1 MKRLVFCFDGSWNR
15 LDAPFSTN
23 VVITAESVLP
33 IALDGTAQVIFY
45 DEGVGTRKGEKLS
58 GGMFGHGIVE
68 NLGDAYRFLIFN
80 HTPGDE
86 IYIFGFSRGAY
97 TARSF
102 AGLLSTC
109 GILRRS
115 NAARVTDAI
124 LLYQQRNAQ
133 DRTFVDEMMV
143 FRCDNSP
150 HVCVSDEEDRWR
162 CENVPGYTLG
172 SAPRLRVTYL
182 GVWDTV
188 GALGVPTR
196 YKLLN
201 FLDRKYEF
209 HDTSLSPLVKSG
221 RHAVAID
228 ERRKDFVP
236 TLWDNVAAMNMA
248 AGFPVAA
255 VDAPYQQK
263 WFPGVHGSVG
273 GGGERRGLSDR
284 ALDWILDGARHQ
296 GLELDAADHSRIFE
310 LAPDYKDYLANS
322 PPPEKPGLID
332 RMMSLMPHADRL
344 PGPRELYEVSVSAQQ
359 RWLESPPNLRDN
371 AKYRPPTLANVA
383 PSLNALDPTDLG
395 VGVPPSVADPFTLYL
410 VKRGDTL
417 SGIALSLYQDSEQ
430 WRTIFAANRGKLEDP
445 NRIYV
450 GQSLRVP
457 LTPRLVELP
466 R

>member
-33 IALDGTAQVIFY
+33 IAVSDGTNQAIFY

-102 AGLLSTC
+102 AGLLSAC
-109 GILRRS
+109 GILRRGD
-115 NAARVTDAI
+115 AAKVTDAI
-124 LLYQQRNAQ
+124 LLYQQRKPQ
-133 DRTFVDEMMV
+133 DATFDEKMMA
-143 FRCDNSP
+143 FRRDYSP

-162 CENVPGYTLG
+162 AQNVPGYTLG
-172 SAPRLRVTYL
+172 SAPRLRITYL

-188 GALGVPTR
+188 GALGVPAR

-201 FLDRKYEF
+201 FLDKKYEF
-209 HDTSLSPLVKSG
+209 HDTSLSSFVQSG

-228 ERRKDFVP
+228 ERRKDFFP
-236 TLWDNVAAMNMA
+236 TLWDNVAAMNKA
-248 AGFPVAA
+248 AGFATDA
-255 VDAPYQQK
+255 YDAPYQQK

-296 GLELDAADHSRIFE
+296 GLELDATDHSRIYE
-310 LAPDYKDYLANS
+310 LKPDHKDYLANS
-322 PPPEKPGLID
+322 PPPPKPSIID
-332 RMMSLMPHADRL
+332 KMMSLMPHADRV
-344 PGPRELYEVSVSAQQ
+344 PGPQQLYEVSISAQQ
-359 RWLESPPNLRDN
+359 RWLETASNLKDN
-371 AKYRPPTLANVA
+371 IQYRPPTLAAVA
-383 PSLNALDPTDLG
+383 PMLDALDPKKLG
-395 VGVPPSVADPFTLYL
+395 IGDALGPDEPFTLYQ
-410 VKRGDTL
+410 VKRDDTL
-417 SGIALSLYQDSEQ
+417 SSIAFTYYQDANK
-430 WRTIFAANRGKLEDP
+430 WPVIFAANRGIRGGSP
-445 NRIYV
+445 
-450 GQSLRVP
+450 GH
-457 LTPRLVELP
+457 
-466 R
+466 

>member
-1 MKRLVFCFDGSWNR
+1 MKRLVVCFDGSWNR

-33 IALDGTAQVIFY
+33 IASDGTAQAIFY

-58 GGMFGHGIVE
+58 GGLLGHGIVQ

-86 IYIFGFSRGAY
+86 IYVFGFSRGAY

-109 GILRRS
+109 GLLRRGD
-115 NAARVTDAI
+115 AAKVTDAI
-124 LLYQQRNAQ
+124 LLYQQRRANDAAFD
-133 DRTFVDEMMV
+133 DRMMA
-143 FRCDNSP
+143 FRRQYCP
-150 HVCVSDEEDRWR
+150 HLCVSDKEDLWR
-162 CENVPGYTLG
+162 SQNIPDYKVGSVPQ
-172 SAPRLRVTYL
+172 LRITYL

-188 GALGVPTR
+188 GALGIPAR

-209 HDTSLSPLVKSG
+209 HDTSLSPFVRSA

-228 ERRKDFVP
+228 ERRKDFAP
-236 TLWDNVAAMNMA
+236 TLWDNVVEMNKSM
-248 AGFPVAA
+248 GVAA
-255 VDAPYQQK
+255 DADDAPYQQK

-296 GLELDAADHSRIFE
+296 GLELDGSDHSRIFE
-310 LAPDYKDYLANS
+310 LKPDFREYLANA
-322 PPPEKPGLID
+322 PPPARPGLID
-332 RMMSLMPHADRL
+332 RLMALMPHADRS
-344 PGPRELYEVSVSAQQ
+344 PGPAALHDVAISARQ
-359 RWLESPPNLRDN
+359 RWLEAADRLNDKVR
-371 AKYRPPTLANVA
+371 YRPPTLGGVA
-383 PSLNALDPTDLG
+383 SQLDVLDPQKLG
-395 VGVPPSVADPFTLYL
+395 VGNDDALGPFTLYS

-417 SGIALSLYQDSEQ
+417 SGIALASYGDANA
-430 WRTIFAANRGKLEDP
+430 WPVIFAANLGKLEGPD
-445 NRIYV
+445 RIYV
-450 GQSLRVP
+450 GQSLRIP
-457 LTPRLVELP
+457 DRKM
-466 R
+466 